1 MRLHRANRFALVLWL
16 SLWFSSATA
25 WALDPSQPP
34 SGNFDLSHWKLQLPT
49 LNGVLTGTNASSV
62 DEVKPSALTTGYT
75 SAYFFTGTDG
85 SMVFWAPDNG
95 AITSNSGHPRS
106 ELREELIPGNDDTNW
121 TVYGTHI
128 MTAQCKVLRVP
139 SDTQKVCIGQM
150 HEPNKKPDGSASV
163 GNEEMIMFDFGNKK
177 IYVNI
182 NLDGN
187 ADSSFGQTFISGSG
201 VATNSLINYTMSMSN
216 GLLKILVNN
225 VTNSWNLLSGTN
237 ISGHVAQNWDLASG
251 NTLYF
256 KAGDYNQTVNTCNC
270 STDGAQV
277 AFYSLTRF
285 HAPSITNQPAG
296 QVVTVGS
303 NVTFSVGALGTPPLK
318 YAWAFNGAPLNNN
331 PTNTTLSLPNA
342 QLTNAGNYSVIV
354 TDITGVVTSSVAVLT
369 VNPFPPT
376 ADFTATPTNGVAP
389 LNVTF
394 SDASTSS
401 PTNWAWNFGDT
412 GTSTL
417 QNPSHNYGTTG
428 VFTVRLIASNT
439 GGSGTN
445 TKTAY
450 INVIT
455 PLQSWSNW
463 YGVAGDSTDPFGTG
477 MSNTNKFLAG
487 FNPTNPSSYLHIIS
501 IATTNSTDVNVI
513 YLGANGDGTWS
524 PGIASRTNVLEFTA
538 GAANGDYLT
547 NFASANVTNILSGG
561 TGTGTV
567 TNMVDAGGAT
577 NAPSRYYR
585 VRVLVP

>member
-1 MRLHRANRFALVLWL
+1 MRRYRFSTFALVLLW
-16 SLWFSSATA
+16 SFWFSSATA
-25 WALDPSQPP
+25 WALDPNLPP

-49 LNGVLTGTNASSV
+49 SNGVLTGTGGSV
-62 DEVKPSALTTGYT
+62 DEIKPAQLVGFTN
-75 SAYFFTGTDG
+75 AYFYTGSDG
-85 SMVFWAPDNG
+85 SMVFWCPDDG
-95 AITSNSGHPRS
+95 ATTSGSTHPRS
-106 ELREELIPGNDDTNW
+106 ELREELIPGNDGTNW
-121 TVYGTHI
+121 TVFGTHI
-128 MTAQCKVLRVP
+128 LTGQCKVLRVP

-150 HEPNKKPDGSASV
+150 HEPNTKPDGSASV

-187 ADSSFGQTFISGSG
+187 VSSSFSQTLISGSG
-201 VATNSLINYTMSMSN
+201 VATNSTINYTMSMVN
-216 GLLKILVNN
+216 GLLKIVVNN
-225 VTNSWNLLSGTN
+225 VSNSWNLLSGTN
-237 ISGHVAQNWDLASG
+237 INGHIAQNWDLASG

-256 KAGDYNQTVNTCNC
+256 KAGDYNQTVDTCNC

-296 QVVTVGS
+296 QTVTVGS
-303 NVTFSVGALGTPPLK
+303 NVTLSVGALGTPPLK

-331 PTNTTLSLPNA
+331 PTNTTLSLPNV

-394 SDASTSS
+394 SDASISS
-401 PTNWAWNFGDT
+401 PTNWVWNFGDT

-417 QNPSHNYGTTG
+417 QNPLHNYGTAG
-428 VFTVRLIASNT
+428 VFTVRLIASNS
-439 GGSGTN
+439 GGSSTN

-455 PLQSWSNW
+455 PLQSWSNT
-463 YGVAGDSTDPFGTG
+463 YGVSGDSTDPFGTG
-477 MSNTNKFLAG
+477 MSNTNKFLVG
-487 FNPTNPSSYLHIIS
+487 FNPTNPAAYLHIIS
-501 IATTNSTDVNVI
+501 IANTNSTDMNVI
-513 YLGANGDGTWS
+513 YLGANGDSSWS

-538 GAANGDYLT
+538 GAPDGGYSS
-547 NFASANVTNILSGG
+547 NFISANVTNILGGG
-561 TGTGTV
+561 TGNGVV

-577 NAPSRYYR
+577 NTPSRYYR